1 MDELGE
7 IQASSC
13 RSQQKDFGS
22 FINSRREEDTILHWL
37 KNLISGNEIN
47 CHDP

>member
-22 FINSRREEDTILHWL
+22 LINSRREEDTILHWL
-37 KNLISGNEIN
+37 KNLISDKKRN
-47 CHDP
+47 